1 MDDFYESKKIDKI
14 DLDKLK
20 ILFINIY
27 SGEKYDKISK
37 IDNIKDEVNKKNNEE
52 KDKLQEI
59 IYEFKDEQPNVFF
72 N

>member
-14 DLDKLK
+14 DLD
-20 ILFINIY
+20 
-27 SGEKYDKISK
+27 SK